1 MHETTWLKWGAL
13 ALASIGAVA
22 LIVIAF
28 NTTGDLEGR
37 TWVAQE
43 LTVEGTL
50 VPLEPNTV
58 VTATFEDGS
67 VTGIASCNNYFGSY
81 EVDGDAIAF
90 GPLGTT
96 LMACIPEIFAQE
108 QAYLAALDAADR
120 FSVNGSTMTL
130 YQGDATLIQYTE
142 AEVD

>member
-13 ALASIGAVA
+13 ALAVVGAA
-22 LIVIAF
+22 ILIVIGF
-28 NTTGDLEGR
+28 NSSGDLEGR

-43 LTVEGTL
+43 LSAEGTT
-50 VPLEPNTV
+50 VAIQPNTV
-58 VTATFEDGS
+58 VTATFEDGG

-96 LMACIPEIFAQE
+96 LMACIPEILAQE

-120 FSVNGSTMTL
+120 FSVDGSSLTL
-130 YQGDATLIQYTE
+130 YSGDDALVMYVE
-142 AEVD
+142 AAVD